1 MFVLSSLA
9 DASGKVHVVNHDE
22 FVEEFTALAAM
33 RDDIYA
39 ERTEL
44 NAEKRRYDAAC
55 EFIDEYNERMRSG
68 GGVDPGDLA
77 EAQQMYE
84 SQRLRA
90 DELRERWSMLDESI
104 VEYNRRRDELRE
116 AQQVLTGGNQ

>member
-9 DASGKVHVVNHDE
+9 DASGKVYVVNHDE
-22 FVEEFTALAAM
+22 FVEEFTTLAAM

-55 EFIDEYNERMRSG
+55 EFIDEYNERTRSG